1 MVRGRSEAETRLEH
15 RLECVIYG
23 RWSSG
28 NWDALI
34 EVNHL
39 ATGPWA
45 LKEVHQFD
53 TKGDVWTL
61 PTARAVDE
69 WHAELVEISLQTE
82 GATIN

>member
-28 NWDALI
+28 NGDALI
-34 EVNHL
+34 EVYHL

-45 LKEVHQFD
+45 MKEVHQF
-53 TKGDVWTL
+53 
-61 PTARAVDE
+61 
-69 WHAELVEISLQTE
+69 EIPWGTFGRYRRLGLLMNGMQ
-82 GATIN
+82 NR